1 MWKLKT
7 FSSGYKNNG
16 IGEYETDREKVLNF
30 LNEKKLQPEDFK
42 ITYDSVLNCY
52 TVFYNE

>member
-16 IGEYETDREKVLNF
+16 TGEYKTDREKVLDF